1 VVERIGAERLYRTT
15 GVQLMQINT
24 LFQLAAHDRDELSRA
39 RRLLMLPEQ
48 MVHALTGAMMGERT
62 SAGTTGLVDLAAGT
76 WSEELLDA
84 IGVDAS
90 IMPVI
95 QRATAYAGTWRGVPV
110 HTVGGHDTASAVA
123 GAPLREGSVF
133 ISSGTWMLVGVE
145 RDAPDVSDAAMRA
158 NFSNESGV
166 RGNGSPTS
174 VRFLKN
180 VMGLWML
187 EQCGAVWGD
196 PPVEEL
202 LDAAAAL
209 PTGGAMVDAMDT
221 RFLAPAD
228 MEAEVRAAAGLSANA
243 GRDVVVRCVLDSLA
257 EAAARVMRE
266 IEEIAGVAA
275 REIVVVGGG
284 SRNRLLN
291 RLIEDACG
299 VPVRV
304 GSAEATVL
312 GNGIVQGMGLGR
324 FESLDEAR
332 MLV

>member
-1 VVERIGAERLYRTT
+1 
-15 GVQLMQINT
+15 
-24 LFQLAAHDRDELSRA
+24 
-39 RRLLMLPEQ
+39 
-48 MVHALTGAMMGERT
+48 
-62 SAGTTGLVDLAAGT
+62 
-76 WSEELLDA
+76 
-84 IGVDAS
+84 
-90 IMPVI
+90 
-95 QRATAYAGTWRGVPV
+95 
-110 HTVGGHDTASAVA
+110 
-123 GAPLREGSVF
+123 
-133 ISSGTWMLVGVE
+133 
-145 RDAPDVSDAAMRA
+145 
-158 NFSNESGV
+158 
-166 RGNGSPTS
+166 
-174 VRFLKN
+174 
-180 VMGLWML
+180 ML
-187 EQCGAVWGD
+187 EQCRAVWGD

-209 PTGGAMVDAMDT
+209 PTGGRVLDAMDT

-304 GSAEATVL
+304 GSAEATML